1 MSFLIQFVCEGR
13 HERSF
18 ELYVCVEINELKGL
32 SFSVFF
38 VQLPCC
44 CVGINSNEAYDFEM
58 RAALHHST
66 GSWHVKIRACM
77 RTKPHAA
84 CRWFASAGRGSVGAP
99 RPVQL
104 RSSMDRD
111 GGLRILSN
119 ADGGGWSAVKDTE
132 AIGHIRRR
140 FQGSGALKRRSTHR
154 RVGWSGRNR
163 VSCRCWCPPLVTP
176 LWTPVVRK
184 ERTQASKSSPF
195 PGDYLGSPIRETRAY
210 IKRLQPT
217 IGSG

>member
-1 MSFLIQFVCEGR
+1 MRPPGFRPAAPGDR
-13 HERSF
+13 DTW
-18 ELYVCVEINELKGL
+18 
-32 SFSVFF
+32 
-38 VQLPCC
+38 
-44 CVGINSNEAYDFEM
+44 EAC
-58 RAALHHST
+58 
-66 GSWHVKIRACM
+66 K
-77 RTKPHAA
+77 
-84 CRWFASAGRGSVGAP
+84 AP
-99 RPVQL
+99 RHVQL
-104 RSSMDRD
+104 RSSMDRYC
-111 GGLRILSN
+111 GLRILSN

-210 IKRLQPT
+210 IKRLQPPR
-217 IGSG
+217 GSG